1 MAYGSCMRRKQF
13 IAFFLF
19 AVWVLVGVLLS
30 AQFIIAENKLALG
43 LFLPVW
49 LVLFFVAFR
58 VFHWL
63 P

>member
-1 MAYGSCMRRKQF
+1 MRRKQF